1 MITPIFIV
9 GTQRSGSN
17 LLRLMLNESPDI
29 AAPHPPHILKT
40 FLPLLSGYGDLG
52 KEDNF
57 VRLVKDVCE
66 FVQKNPVVWETVPAF
81 EKVLKRIRK
90 PSLIEIMTAV
100 YEIPA
105 DAKGAQYW
113 CCKSMANVEILPEL
127 YTALPN
133 AKFIYLYRDGR
144 DVALSFTKA
153 FVGEKHFYAIA
164 KQWRQDQ
171 QYAISFMENYPEAQ
185 VFRLRYED
193 FIQSPETEL
202 QSLCRFLEID
212 FTPAMLQYYQSKESQ
227 RAAESGEMWK
237 NVVKPV
243 LSENH
248 HKFLKETSP
257 EQIRIFETVAGDILK
272 KLGYDL
278 VNEESELIPFSDA
291 QITAFNL
298 ENQRLKQLA
307 REKTGREELSKRA
320 GQEAL
325 IQAIKEYHYE

>member
-1 MITPIFIV
+1 MIKPLFIV

-17 LLRLMLNESPDI
+17 LLRLMLNESKDI

-40 FLPLLSGYGDLG
+40 FLPLLSFYGELEKD
-52 KEDNF
+52 ENF
-57 VRLVKDVCE
+57 HRLVKDVCE
-66 FVQKNPVVWETVPAF
+66 FVQKNPVEWEVFPDF
-81 EKVLKRIRK
+81 EKVIERTKKR
-90 PSLIEIMTAV
+90 SLIAIMAAV

-105 DAKGAQYW
+105 AAKGAKYW

-127 YTALPN
+127 HEALPE

-164 KQWRQDQ
+164 QQWTKDQ
-171 QYAISFMENYPEAQ
+171 QFALSFQEKYTSAQ
-185 VFRLRYED
+185 CFSLPYES
-193 FIQSPETEL
+193 FIQSPEKEL
-202 QSLCRFLEID
+202 KSLCRFLEIE
-212 FTPAMLQYYQSKESQ
+212 FTPEMLQYYQSKESQ

-257 EQIRIFETVAGDILK
+257 EQIRIFETVAGDMLE
-272 KLGYDL
+272 KLGYA
-278 VNEESELIPFSDA
+278 LIHDPNSLSPLTDA
-291 QITAFNL
+291 QIEAFTQ
-298 ENQRLKQLA
+298 ENIKLKREA
-307 REKTGREELSKRA
+307 REKTGKEELSKRA

-325 IQAIKEYHYE
+325 IQTIKQYHYE